1 MQRSIYLF
9 AALCC
14 LSLIAEAQKFNVSG
28 IAKDDAGLVVPVAT
42 IALLHATDSSFV
54 QAETTD
60 DAGKFQFKDVEQGK
74 YIVAIQA
81 AGYVKTKQLI
91 DVNSS
96 ISALVVTVAKNN
108 HLQEV
113 TVSDKKPYIE
123 TGLGKTTI
131 NVDQAA
137 TSAGSNVLELLRK
150 SPGVVVDGNGNVSL
164 KGNGVLILVGD
175 KQTHLST
182 DQLADYL
189 KSLPAE
195 QVAQLELISQPSSKY
210 DAEGAGGIINIKLK
224 KIKKRGLNGSLASS
238 YGQGVYPNTH
248 NNANLNYKTE
258 KIDLYTS
265 IGYLHATGFMNQD
278 TRRDYTNPSTGIL
291 TTHYDQVSFMKETF
305 EDYSMKL
312 GGDYTVND
320 KLSAGISVDRIY
332 HPNHEND
339 VTRSVITDKINNI
352 VTYNNTTNKRGF
364 IRHNI
369 AGNAFVKYVPAKDQ
383 QIDINADYVRH
394 TSDDY
399 QDVTGQNYDQ
409 QLASIPGDVNLH
421 SEQPSYIESFVSNAD
436 YTGTLSKTVQMEAG
450 LKTSFTTTDD
460 NSRFYDMQTG
470 IPVFDT
476 VHSSHFVYK
485 ENINAAYANLNKKFS
500 EKVQAQVGL
509 RVENA
514 NISGHQYVQDQ
525 FFERS
530 TTNVFPTGYI
540 SYKADDKNEFQ
551 LNYGRRIIRPSYR
564 ELDPFITFISQYSY
578 SGGNPN
584 LLPAFRNYIEFS
596 HNYNNMLFS
605 SAGFRKISNTVNPVN
620 VYNAVTKAVYGTQEN
635 YADRFVLQLSTNF
648 NKQLF
653 AWWMMS
659 SSIDLYVNQYTIHKG
674 NARLANSVSADAA
687 MQNQFTFNGWTID
700 TAVYVATGGLQNLTE
715 RNGKNIYTSF
725 SVAKKIM
732 KDTATIKLSAEDP
745 FDMYRYTLTKDW
757 QGIHSH
763 SVMGYATQSLN
774 LGFTYNFGKKFETRQ
789 HEHNTEEAG
798 RM

>member
-9 AALCC
+9 VALCC
-14 LSLIAEAQKFNVSG
+14 FSLIAEAQKFNVSG
-28 IAKDDAGLVVPVAT
+28 VAKDDAGVVVPIAA
-42 IALLHATDSSFV
+42 IALLHAADSSFV
-54 QAETTD
+54 QAETTGD
-60 DAGKFQFKDVEQGK
+60 DGKFNFKDVEQGK

-81 AGYVKTKQLI
+81 AGYVKTKQQI
-91 DVNSS
+91 DVNSNM
-96 ISALVVTVAKNN
+96 SALVVAIAKDNR
-108 HLQEV
+108 LQEV

-123 TGLGKTTI
+123 TGLGKTTV

-164 KGNGVLILVGD
+164 KGNGVLILVDD
-175 KQTHLST
+175 KQTHLSA

-224 KIKKRGLNGSLASS
+224 KMKKRGLNGSLTSS
-238 YGQGVYPNTH
+238 YGQGKYPSTH
-248 NNANLNYKTE
+248 NNFNLNYRTDKVN
-258 KIDLYTS
+258 LYTGL
-265 IGYLHATGFMNQD
+265 GYLHATGFMNQD
-278 TRRDYTNPSTGIL
+278 TKRDYTNPSTGML

-312 GGDYTVND
+312 GSDYTVND
-320 KLSAGISVDRIY
+320 KLTVGVSADGVY

-339 VTRSVITDKINNI
+339 VTRSVITDKINN
-352 VTYNNTTNKRGF
+352 VVSYNNTTNKRGF
-364 IRHNI
+364 LRKNI
-369 AGNAFVKYVPAKDQ
+369 AANGFAKYIPAKDQ
-383 QIDINADYVRH
+383 QIDINADYVKH
-394 TSDDY
+394 TSNNS
-399 QDVTGQNYDQ
+399 QDVTAQNYDQ
-409 QLASIPGDVNLH
+409 QFVPIPGDVLLR
-421 SEQPSYIESFVSNAD
+421 SEQPSHIESFVANAD
-436 YTGTLSKTVQMEAG
+436 YTGTLSKKVQMEAG

-460 NSRFYDMQTG
+460 DNQFYDLQTG

-500 EKVQAQVGL
+500 EKVQAQVGF

-514 NISGHQYVQDQ
+514 NISGHQYVQNQ
-525 FFERS
+525 SFERS

-596 HNYNNMLFS
+596 HNYNNMLYS

-620 VYNAVTKAVYGTQEN
+620 VYNAVTKAVYGTEEN
-635 YADRFVLQLSTNF
+635 YADRYVLQLSTNF

-674 NARLANSVSADAA
+674 NARLANSVGADAG

-700 TAVYVATGGLQNLTE
+700 TTVYVATGGLQNLTE
-715 RNGKNIYTSF
+715 RNGSSIYIGCGI
-725 SVAKKIM
+725 AKKIL
-732 KDTATIKLSAEDP
+732 KDSATIKLSAEDP

-763 SVMGYATQSLN
+763 SVMGYATQNFS
-774 LGFTYNFGKKFETRQ
+774 LGFTYNFGKKFESRQ